1 MVERRFS
8 RVLNVELDHVFF
20 HNVNFQQI
28 KILKLNKQALE
39 SFQKKI
45 HPRLSCIF
53 KKQRPRSYKFWIFT
67 TQSTFTCSK
76 SKIKTTERR
85 RQ

>member
-8 RVLNVELDHVFF
+8 RVLNVELEHVFF
-20 HNVNFQQI
+20 HNVNFQEI

-45 HPRLSCIF
+45 HPRLSCMTVTSF
-53 KKQRPRSYKFWIFT
+53 GYLQPSQHLLV
-67 TQSTFTCSK
+67 QSQK
-76 SKIKTTERR
+76 
-85 RQ
+85 